1 MPMKFNK
8 LKNSIFTN
16 QVLLVKPFVGSEAD
30 SKPLIFAWLTL
41 ASCIT

>member
-1 MPMKFNK
+1 MMPMKFNK
-8 LKNSIFTN
+8 PKNYIFTN

-30 SKPLIFAWLTL
+30 SKPRLTL